1 MNHWRTSTWNHRHYP
16 AELYV
21 RMQMSDSV
29 GSDIKR
35 SFPSPA
41 HNFKVCV
48 MSNWTHV
55 KIVQVIVHLVNSQR
69 ASGRHVSCLLRVLS
83 RRVKQTICE
92 LWATCEKGQLLTRS
106 STDCP
111 NIARSLCEI
120 KETPTHRI
128 SNTMLHSWYEVYW
141 QTVFYSNILFA
152 LQRLRGPCVMKFS
165 DSHNLVREPSLDKSE
180 VVCSFAALFICIWK
194 IFRSW
199 CKKLVYY
206 GLT

>member
-1 MNHWRTSTWNHRHYP
+1 MNQWRTSTWNHFHTCTAALNFCRHYP

-35 SFPSPA
+35 SFPPPA

-69 ASGRHVSCLLRVLS
+69 ANGRHVSCLLRVLS

-141 QTVFYSNILFA
+141 QTMF
-152 LQRLRGPCVMKFS
+152 
-165 DSHNLVREPSLDKSE
+165 
-180 VVCSFAALFICIWK
+180 
-194 IFRSW
+194 
-199 CKKLVYY
+199 
-206 GLT
+206 